1 MNNKRLFFSMVIPS
15 VLAFALTGV
24 YSIADG
30 YFVGNQLGDNGLAAI
45 NFAYPITA
53 FILAVG
59 TGVGLAGA
67 VRFSI
72 LNGQKQEADAGEV
85 FANTSL
91 LLLIFGAILTILVL
105 LLLNPLLHLL
115 GADGA
120 VYNLAVEY
128 TRIIALGAIF
138 QVLATGFIPFIRNMG
153 GATYAMVTMIL
164 GFGSNILL
172 DYILIWVCDMGMFGA
187 AFATVLGQAISLA
200 ASIGYFVK
208 KKFRVHISVKEKLV
222 KSFCNVTKTAL
233 APFGL
238 TFSSNITL
246 ILMNRYLMVYY
257 GEKAVAAYACIAYI
271 VIIGYLLLQGV
282 GDGCQPL
289 ISLYF
294 GEKDFQKEKET
305 MHLAYFTSAVIAVI
319 CMIIMYLF
327 RDYIGMLF
335 GASSETSAD
344 VARYLPLFLAPM
356 LPLAYIRI
364 TTTYLYATE
373 KTWLSY
379 LLVYAEP
386 VLLFVLLL
394 LLPHINAI
402 SKFAVWIAVPIA
414 QFITW
419 CISVLIKR
427 NSFIDSRV

>member
-1 MNNKRLFFSMVIPS
+1 MSNKRLFFCMVIPS

-53 FILAVG
+53 FILAIG

-72 LNGQKQEADAGEV
+72 LNGQKHETDAREV

-91 LLLIFGAILTILVL
+91 LLLIYGAVLMGLVL
-105 LLLNPLLHLL
+105 LLLNPLLHIL
-115 GADGA
+115 GASGG
-120 VYNLAVEY
+120 VYDLAKEY
-128 TRIIALGAIF
+128 TQVIALGAIF
-138 QVLATGFIPFIRNMG
+138 QVLATGFTPFIRNMG

-187 AFATVLGQAISLA
+187 ALATVLGQAISLA
-200 ASIGYFVK
+200 ASIGYFIK

-222 KSFCNVTKTAL
+222 KSFCDVTKTAL

-246 ILMNRYLMVYY
+246 ILMNRCLMVYY

-271 VIIGYLLLQGV
+271 VIIAYLLLQGV

-289 ISLYF
+289 ISRYF
-294 GEKDFQKEKET
+294 GENDIQKEKET
-305 MHLAYFTSAVIAVI
+305 MRLAYITSACIAVI
-319 CMIIMYLF
+319 CMMVMYVF
-327 RDYIGMLF
+327 RDYIGILF
-335 GASSETSAD
+335 GASFETNAD
-344 VARYLPLFLAPM
+344 IAKYLPLFLVPL
-356 LPLAYIRI
+356 LPLSYIRI

-386 VLLFVLLL
+386 AILFVLLL
-394 LLPHINAI
+394 LLPHIDAI
-402 SKFAVWIAVPIA
+402 SKFTVWIAVPVA
-414 QFITW
+414 QIVTW
-419 CISVLIKR
+419 GISILVRK
-427 NSFIDSRV
+427 NSA